1 MVTRLITSSRRRS
14 GALMTE
20 LLVAMAIMVGVLLPL
35 AYSITSEK
43 RLARTA
49 FHRAVAMEIVDGEI
63 EILAAG
69 EWRNF
74 APGKREYPIHA
85 IAATNLPPG
94 RFLLTVGAEKLRL
107 EWQPSAKKYGGAVV
121 FREAKIK

>member
-1 MVTRLITSSRRRS
+1 MVTRLTTSRRRRS
-14 GALMTE
+14 GVLMTE
-20 LLVAMAIMVGVLLPL
+20 LLIAMAMMVGVLLPL

-49 FHRAVAMEIVDGEI
+49 FHRAVAMEIVDGEM

-69 EWRNF
+69 EWRTF
-74 APGKREYPIHA
+74 TPGQHEYPIHA

-94 RFLLTVGAEKLRL
+94 RFLLTVGTDKVRL
-107 EWQPSAKKYGGAVV
+107 EWQPSAKKHGGAVV